1 MTKRLGI
8 FGGSFDPIHI
18 GHLLIASDIC
28 EHLCLDAVH
37 FVLAPR
43 PPHKQQLMAADTHR
57 IAMLRMAIESD
68 DRFVLDLREF
78 DRTGPSFTVQT
89 LESFVS
95 EDPNATLFFIMG
107 EDSLAEFPTWY
118 QPERILQ
125 LAHLAVACR
134 PGTDVDLA
142 SIGRKLPAATGRI
155 DMVETPELE
164 ISSSLIRER
173 RRKGIM
179 IRYLVP
185 AEVEHY
191 ITDRQLYAAR

>member
-1 MTKRLGI
+1 MTKRLGV
-8 FGGSFDPIHI
+8 FGGSFDPVHI

-28 EHLCLDAVH
+28 EHLRLDAVH

-43 PPHKQQLMAADTHR
+43 PPHKQQLMAADAHR
-57 IAMLRMAIESD
+57 IAMLRMAISRD

-89 LESFVS
+89 LESFIS
-95 EDPNATLFFIMG
+95 EEPYTQLFFIMG
-107 EDSLAEFPTWY
+107 EDSLADFPTWH

-134 PGTDVDLA
+134 PGTEVDLA
-142 SIGRKLPAATGRI
+142 SISLRLPTANGRI

-173 RRKGIM
+173 RRNGTM

-185 AEVEHY
+185 AGVEKY
-191 ITDRQLYAAR
+191 ILDNDLYAAP